1 MHYDHRRES
10 IGDAYIFH
18 HHLLCCQ
25 YGHVGSLEFD
35 LETKIAIESIKYQ
48 QKQNKQVAYIME
60 GKKVGHNTNTKTAQ
74 LGNMLVPQLIW
85 LFRNNSTI
93 FPGP

>member
-1 MHYDHRRES
+1 MCILLKAESRKQHRKHVCKQLHYDHRRES

-48 QKQNKQVAYIME
+48 QKQNKQIAYIME
-60 GKKVGHNTNTKTAQ
+60 GK
-74 LGNMLVPQLIW
+74 
-85 LFRNNSTI
+85 
-93 FPGP
+93 